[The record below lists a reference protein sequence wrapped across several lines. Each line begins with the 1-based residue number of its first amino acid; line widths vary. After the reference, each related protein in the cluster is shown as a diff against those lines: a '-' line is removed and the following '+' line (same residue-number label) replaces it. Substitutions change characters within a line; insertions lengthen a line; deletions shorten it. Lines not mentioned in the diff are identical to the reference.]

1 MTQQD
6 LPDAIPTVREDAIA
20 SILELH
26 QAPDALF
33 TALLPAVGKFLE
45 CDRCFLYLHNPE
57 NNLGRVA
64 FCWIRI
70 PDIPVVYNEEWAA
83 QTSSVTDEDP
93 MFAAALR
100 AEPSI
105 FVEDVETA
113 DSQVVNR
120 QFEQENF
127 GHRALIH
134 AHIRQDN
141 QLWGILQPCIF
152 DHPRIWTEYER
163 EVINN
168 LVQKIT
174 PFAVS
179 YVKSAFN

>member
-1 MTQQD
+1 MTRQD
-6 LPDAIPTVREDAIA
+6 LPSALKNIVESSQPPE
-20 SILELH
+20 
-26 QAPDALF
+26 ALF
-33 TALLPAVGKFLE
+33 SALLPAVSDFLQS
-45 CDRCFLYLHNPE
+45 DRCFLYLHNPQ

-64 FCWIRI
+64 FCWIRT
-70 PDIPVVYNEEWAA
+70 PDVPTVYNEDWAA
-83 QTSSVTDEDP
+83 QPPSLSDEDP

-113 DSQVVNR
+113 DSQVLNR
-120 QFEQENF
+120 EYEQKNF

-134 AHIRQDN
+134 AHIRQDG

-163 EVINN
+163 VVINN
-168 LVQKIT
+168 LVEKIT
-174 PFAVS
+174 PIAVD
-179 YVKSAFN
+179 YVKSVFD